1 MRLRSHMHFMFSA
14 AAEMMENVDQQTVED
29 PDGFVIGELSSTL
42 SSYKSGV
49 CIVSIVIPDPY
60 ALLVSIFQYNNYV
73 YILLITDF
81 IISSYEI

>member
-14 AAEMMENVDQQTVED
+14 AAEMMENVDQHTVED
-29 PDGFVIGELSSTL
+29 LDSFVIGESSSTL

-60 ALLVSIFQYNNYV
+60 AFSFKFSI
-73 YILLITDF
+73 
-81 IISSYEI
+81 